1 MIHILPIILG
11 IFLTLLFPLPLEEED
26 VDMYESREAIE
37 VLPEPTPEE
46 HLLENMTLEEKVG
59 QLFIFGF
66 DGTKLSQETK
76 SFLEKYKIGGVL
88 LLKKNISTETQ
99 TRELIEEIQSTNDIP
114 LFISID
120 QEGGDVARIRWDNTI
135 TKGQPYI
142 DTADEAHK
150 DAIAK
155 GEYLKSL
162 GINMNFAPVVE
173 HITDPNSFI
182 YNRAYRGDLEK
193 VQSKSISA
201 IKGYQKTEIISVP
214 KHFPGHSNTATDSHY
229 SLPVVNINGNQWEQ
243 YIQPFSSVLAGIEV
257 DAMMIG
263 HVMFPNID
271 GNYPTTL
278 SEEIIGNRLI
288 NELEYKGL
296 IITDDMEM
304 GAMDD
309 IDTPTK
315 LAKLALESGNDILIY
330 SKYMNRHP
338 DIQKDVY
345 EYIRNEV
352 EEGNMDI
359 DSKVIKILRT
369 KLKYNILSIE

>member
-1 MIHILPIILG
+1 
-11 IFLTLLFPLPLEEED
+11 
-26 VDMYESREAIE
+26 
-37 VLPEPTPEE
+37 
-46 HLLENMTLEEKVG
+46 
-59 QLFIFGF
+59 
-66 DGTKLSQETK
+66 
-76 SFLEKYKIGGVL
+76 
-88 LLKKNISTETQ
+88 
-99 TRELIEEIQSTNDIP
+99 
-114 LFISID
+114 
-120 QEGGDVARIRWDNTI
+120 
-135 TKGQPYI
+135 
-142 DTADEAHK
+142 
-150 DAIAK
+150 
-155 GEYLKSL
+155 
-162 GINMNFAPVVE
+162 
-173 HITDPNSFI
+173 
-182 YNRAYRGDLEK
+182 
-193 VQSKSISA
+193 
-201 IKGYQKTEIISVP
+201 
-214 KHFPGHSNTATDSHY
+214 
-229 SLPVVNINGNQWEQ
+229 
-243 YIQPFSSVLAGIEV
+243 
-257 DAMMIG
+257 MIG